1 MNITVWNANLKI
13 RLFGEALFNL
23 LYWMYFPFIAVYFS
37 STLGSQLAGLLM
49 TVPPLTAIAF
59 SMIGGDLADR
69 FGRKP
74 VMLTGCCLKALMFA
88 VFALSSSHWLDYLC
102 FIGIGIGGAIYSPAS
117 DAMVADLTTQKNRR
131 QVFAVFITANNIG
144 AVLGPAIGATLFFQY
159 RTELLW
165 ACMLIMAIYS
175 VAILYAIK
183 ETVPA
188 AANSHQGS
196 RGIWNTFL
204 NQWKA
209 YRTLLSDK
217 VFVLYIA
224 AGVFAIIAI
233 MQLDLYL
240 AIYVTEFVHLQTVL
254 SVNDWSF
261 TLSGTEAFGWML
273 GLNGLMF
280 VLFVLPSAK
289 WLKDWKDRDI
299 FMLSSF
305 LAGIGMFAVGLT
317 TNIWLLML
325 FTVIFTFGEI
335 IRSPVMNNFVS
346 EYAPQESRGLYMG
359 ASKLQFTIGRFLA
372 PFAVIVADW
381 MMPILVFGLIFLSAL
396 VSVFL
401 YFYVFKLISK
411 KLPA

>member
-1 MNITVWNANLKI
+1 MKITTWNANLKI
-13 RLFGEALFNL
+13 RLVGEALFNL

-37 STLGSQLAGLLM
+37 NGLGSHLAGLLM
-49 TVPPLTAIAF
+49 TVPPLTAIVF

-74 VMLTGCCLKALMFA
+74 VMLTGCCLKAVMFA
-88 VFALSSSHWLDYLC
+88 VFALSSSHWLDYLA

-117 DAMVADLTTQKNRR
+117 DAMVADLTTGKNRR
-131 QVFAVFITANNIG
+131 QVFAVYITANNIG
-144 AVLGPAIGATLFFQY
+144 AVLGPAMGAILFFQY

-165 ACMLIMAIYS
+165 ACTFIMVLYS

-183 ETVPA
+183 ETVP
-188 AANSHQGS
+188 
-196 RGIWNTFL
+196 GIATKQHSQEDVIHSFL
-204 NQWKA
+204 GQWKA
-209 YRTLLSDK
+209 YRTIFSDK

-240 AIYVTEFVHLQTVL
+240 AIYVTENVPFQTML
-254 SVNDWSF
+254 SFKNWSL
-261 TLSGTEAFGWML
+261 TLSSTEIFGWML

-280 VLFVLPSAK
+280 VLFVLPAAK
-289 WLKDWKDRDI
+289 WLKNWQDRDV

-317 TNIWLLML
+317 TNIWLLLL

-346 EYAPQESRGLYMG
+346 EYAPITSRGIYMG
-359 ASKLQFTIGRFLA
+359 TSKLQFTIGRFLA
-372 PFAVIVADW
+372 PFAVIVSDW
-381 MMPILVFGLIFLSAL
+381 MVPISVFGLILISAL
-396 VSVFL
+396 VSMFL
-401 YFYVFKLISK
+401 YFYVFRFISK
-411 KLPA
+411 KAA

>member
-1 MNITVWNANLKI
+1 MKITTWNANLRI
-13 RLFGEALFNL
+13 RLAGEALFNL

-37 STLGSQLAGLLM
+37 HALGSHLAGLLM
-49 TVPPLTAIAF
+49 TIPPLAAIVF
-59 SMIGGDLADR
+59 SMIGGDFADR

-74 VMLTGCCLKALMFA
+74 VMLTGCCLKAAMFA
-88 VFALSSSHWLDYLC
+88 VFALSSSHWLDYLA
-102 FIGIGIGGAIYSPAS
+102 FIGIGIGGALYSPAS
-117 DAMVADLTTQKNRR
+117 DAMVADLTTVKNRR

-144 AVLGPAIGATLFFQY
+144 AVLGPAIGVILFFQY

-165 ACMLIMAIYS
+165 ACAFIMLLYS
-175 VAILYAIK
+175 VTILYAIK
-183 ETVPA
+183 ETGPDIT
-188 AANSHQGS
+188 NKKHGQK
-196 RGIWNTFL
+196 GIIYSFL
-204 NQWKA
+204 GQWKA
-209 YRTLLSDK
+209 YRTIFSDK

-240 AIYVTEFVHLQTVL
+240 AVYVTEKVPFQTML
-254 SVNDWSF
+254 SFKNWSL
-261 TLSGTEAFGWML
+261 TLSSTEAFGWML

-289 WLKDWKDRDI
+289 WLKNWQDRDV

-305 LAGIGMFAVGLT
+305 LAGIGIFAVGLT
-317 TNIWLLML
+317 TNIWLLLL

-346 EYAPQESRGLYMG
+346 EYAPQASRGLYMG

-372 PFAVIVADW
+372 PFAVIISDWLVPVA
-381 MMPILVFGLIFLSAL
+381 VFGLILISAL
-396 VSVFL
+396 VSTIL
-401 YFYVFKLISK
+401 YFYVFRFISK
-411 KLPA
+411 MVA

>member
-1 MNITVWNANLKI
+1 MKITIWNTNLKI

-37 STLGSQLAGLLM
+37 SALGSHLAGLLM
-49 TVPPLTAIAF
+49 TVPPLAAIAF

-74 VMLTGCCLKALMFA
+74 VMLTGASLKAVMFA
-88 VFALSSSHWLDYLC
+88 VFALSSSHWLDYLA

-117 DAMVADLTTQKNRR
+117 DAMVADLTRGKNRR

-144 AVLGPAIGATLFFQY
+144 AVLGPAIGAILFFQY

-165 ACMLIMAIYS
+165 ACTFIMVIYS

-183 ETVPA
+183 ETAPDI
-188 AANSHQGS
+188 ANKQHSQKDVIHS
-196 RGIWNTFL
+196 FL
-204 NQWKA
+204 GQWKA
-209 YRTLLSDK
+209 YRTIFSDK

-224 AGVFAIIAI
+224 AGVFAIMAM

-240 AIYVTEFVHLQTVL
+240 AIYVTENVPFQKIL
-254 SVNDWSF
+254 SFKNWSL
-261 TLSGTEAFGWML
+261 TLSSTEAFGLML

-280 VLFVLPSAK
+280 VLFVLPIAK
-289 WLKDWKDRDI
+289 WLKNWQDRDV
-299 FMLSSF
+299 FMFSSF

-317 TNIWLLML
+317 TYIWLLL
-325 FTVIFTFGEI
+325 VFTVIFTCGEI

-346 EYAPQESRGLYMG
+346 EYAPQASRGLYMG

-372 PFAVIVADW
+372 PFAVIISEW
-381 MMPILVFGLIFLSAL
+381 MVPIGVFGLILISAL
-396 VSVFL
+396 VSMYL
-401 YFYVFKLISK
+401 YFYVFRLISK
-411 KLPA
+411 KAA